1 MYTMKQIPGINNKEL
16 EILNKLAKKQ
26 NGAYFRIQYMTDI
39 NSKVSARFKSYNI
52 SKITEMSV
60 RKGINYE
67 NLKSV
72 IEEKQN
78 LMYSKREY
86 TPWYSHVDKML
97 LKSNKKDQY
106 YVALFPNKFGTPKTI
121 YMINGERIEKTQ
133 LKELGIMQP
142 SYWNRESE
150 KPKMITLG
158 LDKIINVF

>member
-86 TPWYSHVDKML
+86 TPWYSHV
-97 LKSNKKDQY
+97 
-106 YVALFPNKFGTPKTI
+106 
-121 YMINGERIEKTQ
+121 TQ
-133 LKELGIMQP
+133 KQ
-142 SYWNRESE
+142 
-150 KPKMITLG
+150 
-158 LDKIINVF
+158 